1 MNRKVI
7 RGEALI
13 PEGWQKVA
21 LGEFMEFKNGI
32 NADKSAYGQGI
43 KFVNVMDIFRNSFLK
58 KDDIAGR
65 VRISDK
71 QRSEYSV
78 IHGDILFNRTSETRE
93 EIAYSTVYTG
103 KETVTYGGFVIRGR
117 QKKNL
122 LLPGFA
128 GYCFK
133 NETTRKEIIRRSQ
146 GAVRAN
152 IGQKDLNKIPI
163 LIPPK
168 YEQEKIVQ
176 ILSKFDSAI
185 EKIEA
190 LVTAKQKQF
199 KWLLS
204 ALIGQRQS
212 SANWDKSK
220 LMEVGRFSKG
230 NGITKEDLTAEG
242 IPCVRYGELYTRHNF
257 RIQNF
262 CSFISHKNA
271 SKYKLIQ
278 NNDLLLAGSGETRE
292 EIGKCASFNH
302 NTEARAGGDV
312 IICSLDPRKLRA
324 DFASYFLNTE
334 GRRQLNKLGQGN
346 SIVHIYSRFLESVEV
361 PIPPIHEQEAITS
374 LLKMCETEINK
385 IEEIA
390 EKYRIQ
396 KRALIQKLLSGKW
409 RFFSKNSQ

>member
-1 MNRKVI
+1 MNRKVV
-7 RGEALI
+7 RGEASI

-43 KFVNVMDIFRNSFLK
+43 KFVNVMDIFRNNFLK
-58 KDDIAGR
+58 KDNIAGR

-71 QRSEYSV
+71 QSSEYSV
-78 IHGDILFNRTSETRE
+78 IHGDVLFNRTSETRE
-93 EIAYSTVYTG
+93 EIAYSTVYTD
-103 KETVTYGGFVIRGR
+103 KETVTFGGFVIRGR

-122 LLPGFA
+122 LLPAFA

-133 NETTRKEIIRRSQ
+133 NETTRKEMIRRSQ

-152 IGQKDLNKIPI
+152 IGQKDLNMIPV

-168 YEQEKIVQ
+168 HEQEKIVQ
-176 ILSKFDSAI
+176 ILSRFDSAI
-185 EKIEA
+185 EKTEA
-190 LVTAKQKQF
+190 LITGKQKQF

-204 ALIGQRQS
+204 AFIGQRQS

-220 LMEVGRFSKG
+220 LVEVGRFSKG
-230 NGITKEDLTAEG
+230 NGITKEDLAAEG
-242 IPCVRYGELYTRHNF
+242 IPCIRYGELYTRHNF

-271 SKYKLIQ
+271 GRYKLIE
-278 NNDLLLAGSGETRE
+278 NNDLLFAGSGETRE

-302 NTEARAGGDV
+302 NIEARAGGDV
-312 IICSLDPRKLRA
+312 IICSIDPRKLRA
-324 DFASYFLNTE
+324 DFASYFLNTR
-334 GRRQLNKLGQGN
+334 GRRQLSKLGQGN

-361 PIPPIHEQEAITS
+361 PIPPLHEQAAITS
-374 LLKMCETEINK
+374 LLKTCETEINK
-385 IEEIA
+385 MEKIA
-390 EKYRIQ
+390 EKYRTQ
-396 KRALIQKLLSGKW
+396 KRGLIQKLLSGKW
-409 RFFSKNSQ
+409 RVFSKNSP

>member
-1 MNRKVI
+1 MTETK
-7 RGEALI
+7 I

-32 NADKSAYGQGI
+32 NADKSAYGQGT
-43 KFVNVMDIFRNSFLK
+43 KFVNVMDVFRNNFLK
-58 KDDIAGR
+58 KDDIAGM
-65 VRISDK
+65 VQISDK

-93 EIAYSTVYTG
+93 EVAYSTVYTD
-103 KETVTYGGFVIRGR
+103 KEPVTFGGFVIRGR

-122 LLPGFA
+122 LIPGFA

-133 NETTRKEIIRRSQ
+133 NEATRKEMIRRSQ

-176 ILSKFDSAI
+176 ILSRFDSAI
-185 EKIEA
+185 EKTEA

-199 KWLLS
+199 KWLIS

-220 LMEVGRFSKG
+220 LVEVGRFSKG
-230 NGITKEDLTAEG
+230 NGITKQELATEG
-242 IPCVRYGELYTRHNF
+242 IPCVRYGELYTKHNF

-271 SKYKLIQ
+271 GKYKLIQ
-278 NNDLLLAGSGETRE
+278 NNDLLFAGSGETRE

-312 IICSLDPRKLRA
+312 IICSIDPRKLRA

-334 GRRQLNKLGQGN
+334 ARRQLNKLGQGN

-361 PIPPIHEQEAITS
+361 PIPPLHEQEAITS
-374 LLKMCETEINK
+374 LLKTCETEINK
-385 IEEIA
+385 MEEIA
-390 EKYRIQ
+390 EKYRIR
-396 KRALIQKLLSGKW
+396 KRGLIQKLLSGKW